1 VIILDTNVLS
11 ETMRPAPNEAVIAWV
26 ERHGADIATTAIT
39 VAELRYGVER
49 LPVGS
54 RKRALETVLDSGLA
68 GIPVLPFGEPEAVA
82 YAAIRAAHE
91 AAGVVAGTFDVQ
103 IAAIAA
109 IGGHALATRNIKHFD
124 GAGIAVVNPWVD
136 Q

>member
-1 VIILDTNVLS
+1 MIILDTNVLS
-11 ETMRPAPNEAVIAWV
+11 ETMRVTPDEAVIGWV

-39 VAELRYGVER
+39 VAELRTEWRDYDGF
-49 LPVGS
+49 

-91 AAGVVAGTFDVQ
+91 AAGVVAGAFDVQ

-124 GAGIAVVNPWVD
+124 GTGIAVVNPWVD